1 MKLVKYI
8 DSESERQYSRYICVK
23 DGRGFWTDGFKIL
36 EQKTWL
42 EDGVYDQGLFAV
54 SDFKYPD
61 VLSVLPT
68 SEPVPVKSDRIC
80 DLVHFFWSLAPGLIG
95 VDPSGNVIIVA
106 HADSVPSD
114 YMLFDLDT
122 IHLIS
127 DISMDSESSGYDLK
141 VNLYPA
147 EDRINISLTCG
158 EISMYLGEVECIE
171 EGSVD

>member
-1 MKLVKYI
+1 MKLLKYI
-8 DSESERQYSRYICVK
+8 DSESERNYPRYICVK
-23 DGRGFWTDGFKIL
+23 DGRAFWTDGFKII
-36 EQKTWL
+36 EEKTNHKN
-42 EDGVYDQGLFAV
+42 GVFDQDLVEAKNF
-54 SDFKYPD
+54 DYPD
-61 VLSVLPT
+61 VLSVLPST
-68 SEPVPVKSDRIC
+68 KPVPVKSDRIC

-95 VDPSGNVIIVA
+95 IDPSGNVVIVA

-127 DISMDSESSGYDLK
+127 DISLDSESSGCDLK

>member
-1 MKLVKYI
+1 MKLLKYI
-8 DSESERQYSRYICVK
+8 DSESERNYPRYICVK
-23 DGRGFWTDGFKIL
+23 DGRAFWTDGFKII
-36 EQKTWL
+36 EEKTNHKN
-42 EDGVYDQGLFAV
+42 GVFDQDLVEAKNF
-54 SDFKYPD
+54 DYPD

-95 VDPSGNVIIVA
+95 IDPSGNVVIVA

-114 YMLFDLDT
+114 YMLFNLDI

>member
-1 MKLVKYI
+1 MKLLKYI
-8 DSESERQYSRYICVK
+8 DSESERNYPRYICVK
-23 DGRGFWTDGFKIL
+23 DGRAFWTDGFKII
-36 EQKTWL
+36 EEKTNHKN
-42 EDGVYDQGLFAV
+42 GVFDQDLVEAKNF
-54 SDFKYPD
+54 DYPD
-61 VLSVLPT
+61 VLSVLPST
-68 SEPVPVKSDRIC
+68 KPVPVKSDRIC

-95 VDPSGNVIIVA
+95 IDPSGNVVIVA

-114 YMLFDLDT
+114 YMLFNLDT